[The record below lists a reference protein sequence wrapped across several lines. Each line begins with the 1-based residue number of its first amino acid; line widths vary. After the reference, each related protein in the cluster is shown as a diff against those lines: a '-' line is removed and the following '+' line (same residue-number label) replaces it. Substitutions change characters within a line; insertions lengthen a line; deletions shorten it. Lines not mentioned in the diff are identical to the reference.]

1 MAELRRPTEF
11 MAHLIAAGESDAIAR
26 YYAHLENLDELTE
39 ATLAFARHPE
49 VALAVLRQPGL
60 EDHDIGRLSS
70 HYHLHLLPQM
80 REEGLLKDP
89 EHFLEAIHQR
99 LFAAVRN
106 TPALA
111 RDTDHW
117 LVHCRCLG
125 EFCATTVELV
135 RARDWYKQAAATA
148 EARAGDASW
157 AEPNVRVLVP
167 LLEKLGEQHAALG
180 EPTRALEQYALALS
194 HRERLGERDTWP
206 GLARIGDLYRAL
218 GRPTQALAY
227 YQRLVTARTRRLED
241 SPAVTENALGLAAAM
256 RTVGELFW
264 AAGQVSQAMDAFE
277 QAQSAAEGLYQQVS
291 DDGACGRELVTCLW
305 RLGDAAWAL
314 DHLAHAEQQYRR
326 RVEVADTLAR
336 RDDSPSD
343 DARLFLK
350 GLNGLAELLKA
361 NGEYEQALS
370 ELSRALAVAQG
381 LVERNPESFEDG
393 RELCYS
399 LMRLA
404 EIRTALGRTT
414 LTAECTQRA
423 YLLWNRLAPQ
433 AERPLYVRVL
443 ETVYYDPAHFSQ
455 PAENGGEAQAY
466 WRKCHE
472 TLRTMAHASKHLDDE
487 AQKVLAR
494 MDHLVQSQTRPA
506 ESPVDGSGPPVGGM
520 WSAGQ
525 GQLARLDPK
534 LKESLVAGPPEET
547 GGEDRSALTVASPE
561 LPSVLTHSDDIVYR
575 YEGEG
580 VDTEGA
586 AESDWPMRLVRWAFF
601 ILFLALFWGCASGLW
616 DSLLWFM
623 RDRR

>member
-1 MAELRRPTEF
+1 MAEPQRPTEF
-11 MAHLIAAGESDAIAR
+11 MERSIAAGETDALAR
-26 YYAHLENLDELTE
+26 YYAQLENQEELRE
-39 ATLAFARHPE
+39 ATLAFARHPD

-60 EDHDIGRLSS
+60 GDDDVGRLCA
-70 HYHLHLLPQM
+70 HYHLHLLPQL
-80 REEGLLKDP
+80 RTDGILKDP
-89 EHFLEAIHQR
+89 EPFLEAIHQR

-106 TPALA
+106 SPALA

-125 EFCATTVELV
+125 EFCAATGELV
-135 RARDWYKQAAATA
+135 RARDWYKQAVATA
-148 EARAGDASW
+148 EARAGDAPG
-157 AEPNVRVLVP
+157 AEPDGRVLVP
-167 LLEKLGEQHAALG
+167 LLEKLGEQYAALG

-194 HRERLGERDTWP
+194 HRERLGERDEWP
-206 GLARIGDLYRAL
+206 GLARIGDLCRAL

-227 YQRLVTARTRRLED
+227 YQRLVTARTRRLEE
-241 SPAVTENALGLAAAM
+241 SPADTENALGLAAAV
-256 RTVGELFW
+256 RTVGELSW

-277 QAQSAAEGLYQQVS
+277 RAQSAAEGLYQQVS

-314 DHLAHAEQQYRR
+314 DSLAHAEQQYRR

-350 GLNGLAELLKA
+350 GLNGLAELHKA

-381 LVERNPESFEDG
+381 LVERNPDSFEDG

-423 YLLWNRLAPQ
+423 YLLWSRLAPQ
-433 AERPLYVRVL
+433 AERPLYLRDL
-443 ETVYYDPAHFSQ
+443 ETVCYDPAHFSQ

-472 TLRTMAHASKHLDDE
+472 TLRTMAHTSKHLDDE

-525 GQLARLDPK
+525 GHLARLDPK
-534 LKESLVAGPPEET
+534 LKASIAAG
-547 GGEDRSALTVASPE
+547 
-561 LPSVLTHSDDIVYR
+561 LPSDLDDDSRTTVHVPPVDPPREFASSDDIVYR
-575 YEGEG
+575 FERE
-580 VDTEGA
+580 VDDPEA
-586 AESDWPMRLVRWAFF
+586 AEDSPWARRLLRLSIFLWILLLLAGCGNALWSAF
-601 ILFLALFWGCASGLW
+601 LMLMGS
-616 DSLLWFM
+616 
-623 RDRR
+623 RR